1 MVVANVSCD
10 PIVWDLIAVY
20 SGWSPRSL
28 TYDECSA
35 GQFKPRK
42 GLQPS
47 LGRGKGNLKRMKRI
61 HIVGIA
67 FAAIFAFSMFS
78 ASGASAFTLWD
89 QCSKVAAGTGKF
101 TTADCNVLGTGEW
114 EWLEL
119 TAAEKTDSLLAI
131 LLLESDFVDLECEGF
146 MIGTV
151 GAGSKDEVTEILNDA
166 LELLELGV
174 LADICKVKS
183 DLFGLCGGAVTAEA
197 WPENLPWLTEL
208 TANGDLLG
216 AHAVGVNPGWFIKC
230 GSSLNECTRADTFLT
245 VENLLAELEVDLG
258 FKPLEEA
265 TCSIGKGI
273 VEGTVS
279 ILLENGNGLQ
289 AM

>member
-1 MVVANVSCD
+1 
-10 PIVWDLIAVY
+10 
-20 SGWSPRSL
+20 
-28 TYDECSA
+28 
-35 GQFKPRK
+35 
-42 GLQPS
+42 
-47 LGRGKGNLKRMKRI
+47 MKRI

-67 FAAIFAFSMFS
+67 FAAIFAFSMVS
-78 ASGASAFTLWD
+78 ASGASALSLWD
-89 QCSKVAAGTGKF
+89 ECGKMAGGKF

-114 EWLEL
+114 EWLEI
-119 TAAEKTDSLLAI
+119 TAATKTDSLLAI

-146 MIGTV
+146 VIGTV
-151 GAGSKDEVTEILNDA
+151 GPGGKDEVTEILDEN
-166 LELLELGV
+166 LKPLGLGV
-174 LADICKVKS
+174 LADICAVKS

-216 AHAVGVNPGWFIKC
+216 PHAGGGNPGWAIKC
-230 GSSLNECTRADTFLT
+230 GSSTNECTRADTFLR

-258 FKPLEEA
+258 FKPLETA
-265 TCSIGKGI
+265 TCSIGTGI